1 MYTKLYSTVAQVMDV
16 PVSQISEQSSPETIE
31 TWDSFHGLVLLDELE
46 TTFNVKFT
54 LDEVLSTKTVSDI
67 KRNLVN
73 HGVLFDG

>member
-1 MYTKLYSTVAQVMDV
+1 MSTKLYSTVAQVMDV
-16 PVSQISEQSSPETIE
+16 PVSQITEQSSPETIE

-67 KRNLVN
+67 KTNLLN

>member
-1 MYTKLYSTVAQVMDV
+1 MYTKLYSTVAQVLDV

-54 LDEVLSTKTVSDI
+54 LDEVLNTKTVSDI
-67 KRNLVN
+67 KRNLLN

>member
-1 MYTKLYSTVAQVMDV
+1 MSTKLYSTVAQVMDV

-31 TWDSFHGLVLLDELE
+31 SWDSFHGLVLLDELE

-54 LDEVLSTKTVSDI
+54 LDEVLNTKTVSDI
-67 KRNLVN
+67 KTNLLN

>member
-1 MYTKLYSTVAQVMDV
+1 MSTKLYSTVAQVMDV
-16 PVSQISEQSSPETIE
+16 PVSQITEQSSPETIE

-54 LDEVLSTKTVSDI
+54 LDEVLKTKTVSDI
-67 KRNLVN
+67 KTNLLN

>member
-1 MYTKLYSTVAQVMDV
+1 MSTKLYSMIAQVMDV

-54 LDEVLSTKTVSDI
+54 LDEVLSTKTVYDI
-67 KRNLVN
+67 KKNLVN
-73 HGVLFDG
+73 HGVMLDG